1 MVDEIIVG
9 AVLVRNWNADAF
21 HSQVLDFESR
31 GYIARL
37 DSYSITPEMNPE
49 TGEVI
54 HLYMIEMLLPED
66 AQK

>member
-1 MVDEIIVG
+1 MVDEITVG

-21 HSQVLDFESR
+21 HRQVLDFESR

-37 DSYSITPEMNPE
+37 NSYCITPEMNPE

-54 HLYMIEMLLPED
+54 HLHTIEMLPSED